1 MKITHEPDFYFN
13 SYLLTEAS
21 NANVYKRLA
30 DPNQT
35 VAIISPYRSE
45 YSEKENKQ
53 RLTQLKA
60 AVRNLGL
67 GFNQLISRW
76 VEDGEAFDEQSLF
89 IPNISFDNAFELS
102 KQFEQ
107 SSFIFK
113 DKNGL
118 REICT
123 TPFENYS
130 EGDVV
135 RTYKTG
141 QNELFNFEDAK
152 AVFSKRI
159 GGPGS
164 KLVKGSNNQP
174 FQFKTV
180 TEVWEAKQPR
190 PSYMQTKYTYNRI
203 L

>member
-1 MKITHEPDFYFN
+1 MKILKENYWYN
-13 SYLLTEAS
+13 NYILNEAS
-21 NANVYKRLA
+21 NANIYKRLS
-30 DPNQT
+30 DPEQT
-35 VAIISPYRSE
+35 VAIISPYRGE

-53 RLTQLKA
+53 RLTKLKSDVRQL
-60 AVRNLGL
+60 GY
-67 GFNQLISRW
+67 GFNQLLSRW

-89 IPNISFDNAFELS
+89 IPNITYKQAYALS
-102 KQFEQ
+102 KAYEQ

-113 DKNGL
+113 DKDGL

-141 QNELFNFEDAK
+141 KNELFNFEDAK
-152 AVFSKRI
+152 AVFSRRV

-164 KLVKGSNNQP
+164 QLVKGSNNQP

-180 TEVWEAKQPR
+180 DEVWEVRQPR